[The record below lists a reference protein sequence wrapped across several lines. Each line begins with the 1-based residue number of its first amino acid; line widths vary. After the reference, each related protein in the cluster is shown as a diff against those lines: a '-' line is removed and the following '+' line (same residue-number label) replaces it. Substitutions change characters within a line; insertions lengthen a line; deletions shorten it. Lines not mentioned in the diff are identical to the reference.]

1 MSDSDIT
8 DAMDSLSISDPRRV
22 PALPLRPS
30 WLAEEAMN
38 RKRTISEATKDV
50 MDTWNAWAD
59 CVEKVFQQMGD
70 QTADLDIAEDEYIS
84 FVRMLA
90 SHPARPTRQPLEDI
104 TEHEVYFMKTMP
116 YRYLTHL
123 HGLWVNYADKVEKTY
138 VSMAAEL
145 GRCNLLA
152 SPFEPSSTQR
162 QLQGIL
168 RSMLG
173 PGRPFH
179 RLADTH
185 FQEVT
190 AFAEMSPQGPSF
202 VRTDEVLN
210 GIANLSIH
218 EESTTQM
225 RMAEELSV
233 RLESM
238 KIDANMSS
246 VDSDL

>member
-1 MSDSDIT
+1 
-8 DAMDSLSISDPRRV
+8 
-22 PALPLRPS
+22 
-30 WLAEEAMN
+30 MN
-38 RKRTISEATKDV
+38 RKRNVSEATKDV
-50 MDTWNAWAD
+50 MDTWNAWAN

-70 QTADLDIAEDEYIS
+70 QTAYLEISEDEYIG

-123 HGLWVNYADKVEKTY
+123 HGLWVSYADKLEKTY
-138 VSMAAEL
+138 VTMAAEL
-145 GRCNLLA
+145 GRCNLLS
-152 SPFEPSSTQR
+152 SPFEPSSTKR
-162 QLQGIL
+162 QLHDIL

-173 PGRPFH
+173 PGRPFY

-185 FQEVT
+185 AQEVT
-190 AFAEMSPQGPSF
+190 ALAETSLQGPSII
-202 VRTDEVLN
+202 RTDELLS

-218 EESTTQM
+218 EGSTTQM

-238 KIDANMSS
+238 NIDANISS
-246 VDSDL
+246 ADSDL

>member
-1 MSDSDIT
+1 MSDRGIT
-8 DAMDSLSISDPRRV
+8 NAMDSLSISDPRRV
-22 PALPLRPS
+22 PALPMRPS

-38 RKRTISEATKDV
+38 RKGNISESTKDV
-50 MDTWNAWAD
+50 MDTWNAWAS

-70 QTADLDIAEDEYIS
+70 QTAYLDISEDEYIS

-104 TEHEVYFMKTMP
+104 TEHERYFMKTMP

-123 HGLWVNYADKVEKTY
+123 HGLWVSYADKIEKTY
-138 VSMAAEL
+138 VTMAAEL
-145 GRCNLLA
+145 GRCNLLD
-152 SPFEPSSTQR
+152 SPFEPSSTKR
-162 QLQGIL
+162 QLHGIL

-185 FQEVT
+185 AQEVT
-190 AFAEMSPQGPSF
+190 ALAEMSLQGPSF
-202 VRTDEVLN
+202 IRTDELLS

-218 EESTTQM
+218 EESNTQM
-225 RMAEELSV
+225 RIAEELSV

-238 KIDANMSS
+238 NIDANIL
-246 VDSDL
+246 DSDL

>member
-1 MSDSDIT
+1 MSDRDIT
-8 DAMDSLSISDPRRV
+8 NAMDSLTISDPRRV

-38 RKRTISEATKDV
+38 RKKTVTEATKDV
-50 MDTWNAWAD
+50 MDTWNAWAN

-70 QTADLDIAEDEYIS
+70 QTAYLDISEDEYIS

-104 TEHEVYFMKTMP
+104 TEHERCFMKTMP

-123 HGLWVNYADKVEKTY
+123 HGLWISYADKLEKTY
-138 VSMAAEL
+138 VTMATEL
-145 GRCNLLA
+145 GRCNLLC
-152 SPFEPSSTQR
+152 SPFEPSSTKR
-162 QLQGIL
+162 QLHDIL

-179 RLADTH
+179 RLPDMHA
-185 FQEVT
+185 QEVT
-190 AFAEMSPQGPSF
+190 ALAEMTLQEPSIIW
-202 VRTDEVLN
+202 TEEVLS

-218 EESTTQM
+218 DGSTTQM

-238 KIDANMSS
+238 NINANRSS
-246 VDSDL
+246 ADSGL